1 MNAGN
6 IELFKAIAH
15 LDQLLVFFGS
25 QDFGMTLGDEGMVF
39 FPGLCT
45 KADVNLLQ
53 QVGFCRLGGWKF
65 RLEAFL
71 QGVED
76 LAIGFNALSR
86 CFSADL
92 VFEFGREV
100 EGDGGHGYLGS
111 NIYSSF

>member
-1 MNAGN
+1 
-6 IELFKAIAH
+6 
-15 LDQLLVFFGS
+15 
-25 QDFGMTLGDEGMVF
+25 
-39 FPGLCT
+39 
-45 KADVNLLQ
+45 
-53 QVGFCRLGGWKF
+53 LGGWKF

-76 LAIGFNALSR
+76 VAIGFNALSR

-100 EGDGGHGYLGS
+100 EGDGGHGYFGS

>member
-1 MNAGN
+1 
-6 IELFKAIAH
+6 
-15 LDQLLVFFGS
+15 
-25 QDFGMTLGDEGMVF
+25 MTLGDEGMVF

-45 KADVNLLQ
+45 NADVILLQ
-53 QVGFCRLGGWKF
+53 QVGFCRLGGWKS

-76 LAIGFNALSR
+76 VAIGFNALSR

-100 EGDGGHGYLGS
+100 EGDGGQGYFGS